1 MKTVEI
7 YTKLN
12 CPYCVKAKML
22 LDRKNVKYIEI
33 RADLDPSRIEEM
45 IEKSQGRKT
54 FPQIFIND
62 VPIGGCDD
70 LYALEQQGQLDKIL
84 TNA

>member
-33 RADLDPSRIEEM
+33 RADLDPSCIEEM

-70 LYALEQQGQLDKIL
+70 LYALEQQGQLDKLL